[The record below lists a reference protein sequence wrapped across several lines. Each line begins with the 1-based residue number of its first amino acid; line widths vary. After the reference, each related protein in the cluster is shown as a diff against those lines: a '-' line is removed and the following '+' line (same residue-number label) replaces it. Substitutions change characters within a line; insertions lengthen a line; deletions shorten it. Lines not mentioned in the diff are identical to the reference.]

1 MRLNACLAA
10 VAVAAVLLVGAPV
23 QAQMTAEEITAA
35 VAGTFG
41 VEVLRVTAADDEGR
55 AVYHVTFMS
64 PGGDFNG
71 AFQVTTI
78 AVDAATG
85 TVISQFRH
93 LASGYRLSG
102 APSLDGDISRPDA
115 PTHGVVW
122 R

>member
-1 MRLNACLAA
+1 MRLNACLAIA
-10 VAVAAVLLVGAPV
+10 AVAAILLASVPAR
-23 QAQMTAEEITAA
+23 AQMTAEQVGTA

-41 VEVLRVTAADDEGR
+41 VEVLRVTPADDDGR

-64 PGGDFNG
+64 PGGDFDG

-102 APSLDGDISRPDA
+102 APSYDGDISRPDA
-115 PTHGVVW
+115 PTRGVVW

>member
-1 MRLNACLAA
+1 MSLKGCLAA
-10 VAVAAVLLVGAPV
+10 VAVAAVLLAGAPA
-23 QAQMTAEEITAA
+23 QAQMTAEQIGTA
-35 VAGTFG
+35 VASTFG
-41 VEVLRVTAADDEGR
+41 VEVLRVTAVDEDGR
-55 AVYHVTFMS
+55 AVYHVTFMT

-71 AFQVTTI
+71 ALQVATI
-78 AVDAATG
+78 AVDAVTG

-115 PTHGVVW
+115 PTRGVVW